1 VTSDPQSAG
10 EPLPPWLRDAS
21 IEPDED
27 AAGAAAVP
35 PPASPTAAL
44 RDLIA
49 RAPNRPAPA
58 DDAGVPIWLQNL
70 LDAPDDASAA
80 GDAEA
85 AGAALPHAPAGEAA
99 PPGERGASAP
109 DDASAAAPAVPG
121 ATRPLER
128 RSTGAITDLPI
139 VEAGPVDPAILA
151 SIVTPALTGGRYT
164 PVQVQAIE
172 RLRAITARSAAAT
185 APEIADEPPR
195 PSRLSVEHIL
205 SAVVLVLVIAAVSVP
220 TLAAPFRGAPA
231 ADAAPLASSAI
242 AALGPGDV
250 VLLAY
255 EWDARRTA
263 ELAPIERAMLD
274 HLAERGVGLV
284 LFSSDPQGVLPQL
297 AAQDQLARTPS
308 GGAVLALGYQPGGSA
323 ALASLARTFG
333 PAVAAAVPAAA
344 TDGRLPL
351 RDGMPIAA
359 IADLS
364 AIIIFADDPTDVQG
378 WMEQVYPAA
387 TRAAP
392 PVPLMLVVTADASLT
407 AAPYARQPGVMMLA
421 GPTAAAGYRATRGTH
436 DDGQFAALR
445 LITLGLGVLL
455 AAMAL
460 TASIATAVRRR
471 SAS

>member
-1 VTSDPQSAG
+1 
-10 EPLPPWLRDAS
+10 
-21 IEPDED
+21 
-27 AAGAAAVP
+27 
-35 PPASPTAAL
+35 
-44 RDLIA
+44 
-49 RAPNRPAPA
+49 
-58 DDAGVPIWLQNL
+58 
-70 LDAPDDASAA
+70 
-80 GDAEA
+80 
-85 AGAALPHAPAGEAA
+85 
-99 PPGERGASAP
+99 
-109 DDASAAAPAVPG
+109 
-121 ATRPLER
+121 
-128 RSTGAITDLPI
+128 
-139 VEAGPVDPAILA
+139 
-151 SIVTPALTGGRYT
+151 
-164 PVQVQAIE
+164 
-172 RLRAITARSAAAT
+172 
-185 APEIADEPPR
+185 
-195 PSRLSVEHIL
+195 
-205 SAVVLVLVIAAVSVP
+205 VLVLVIAAASVP

-297 AAQDQLARTPS
+297 AAQDHLARAPS

-333 PAVAAAVPAAA
+333 PAAAP
-344 TDGRLPL
+344 DGRLPL
-351 RDGMPIAA
+351 RDGKPIAA
-359 IADLS
+359 ITDLS
-364 AIIIFADDPTDVQG
+364 AIIVFADDPTDVQG

-392 PVPLMLVVTADASLT
+392 PVPLMLVVTADASLP
-407 AAPYARQPGVMMLA
+407 AAPYARQPGVTLLA
-421 GPTAAAGYRATRGTH
+421 GPTAAASYRATRGTH
-436 DDGQFAALR
+436 DDGQLAALR
-445 LITLGLGVLL
+445 VITLGLGVLL